1 MFKSMKLRTKLY
13 LGFGCMGA
21 IALLLGLV
29 GYYGTVQSSEAIAEI
44 GEVRLPSV
52 QALLVISEAQTAVDS
67 AENALLSRDIGLKER
82 GEAYDRIKAAWGRV
96 DNAWKI
102 YEPLP
107 QTAEE
112 AAVWKQF
119 VPAWSAWKRD
129 HETYVGMSREY
140 DKLVAGKTSADEL
153 YKKMTDQALVT
164 NMKTYGPAA
173 ELLGKLVEIN
183 QKVAEQTIHAS
194 QANAAFMKVFS
205 LSALITG
212 VLLALGMGFLITR
225 SISRG
230 ILQAVYTLK
239 DIAEGEGDL
248 TIRLPEGSKDELGDL
263 ARYFNSFSGQLQSM
277 LKDVRDNSETLAGSS
292 TEMSA
297 IAGQMSGG
305 AQETSSKSAT
315 VATAAEEL
323 SANSASVAAG
333 MEQATTNLSSVAT
346 ATEEMSATIGE
357 IASNS
362 EKARAISAEAGSQAA
377 GVAGLMKQL
386 GSAAQEIGK
395 VTETITSI
403 SSQTNLLALNATI
416 EAARAGAAGK
426 GFAVVANEIKELAQQ
441 TATATEE
448 IKGRITGIQNSTGA
462 AIADVD
468 KITGVIGE
476 VGEIVA
482 TIATAIEEQA
492 AVTRDMA
499 RNIAEATG
507 GVKDANQRV
516 AQTASVSQEIA
527 RDIAA
532 VNAASGEMTTA
543 SQQVQASA
551 MDLSQLAEQL
561 KAMVGRFKLDEGGAG
576 SPSAVSPVRSMS
588 QKKGESADGGASFKW
603 SEAYSV
609 GVATMDEQH
618 KRFFVLINELHQ
630 ALKQARGAEVLGGIL
645 NELARY
651 TEYHFSAEEA
661 AMEAGRYPDLP
672 QHKELHN
679 QFIAKVA
686 EFQHRFNSGDRSIIV
701 DAMNVVKDWLVHHIQ
716 KVDKKYA
723 PYLNQGVGKT
733 AGSMSKQKPSALPG

>member
-1 MFKSMKLRTKLY
+1 MFKNMKLSTKLY

-29 GYYGTVQSSEAIAEI
+29 GYYGAVQSSDAIAEI
-44 GEVRLPSV
+44 GDVRLPSV
-52 QALLVISEAQTAVDS
+52 QSLLIISEAQTAVDS
-67 AENALLSRDIGLKER
+67 AENALLSREIGIKER
-82 GEAYDRIKAAWGRV
+82 GEAYERIKAAWGRV
-96 DNAWKI
+96 DTAWKI

-107 QTAEE
+107 QTTEEE
-112 AAVWKQF
+112 ATWKQF
-119 VPAWSAWKRD
+119 VPAWNAWKKD
-129 HETYVGMSREY
+129 HETYVGMSKEY
-140 DKLVAGKTSADEL
+140 DKLLAGKTNADEL
-153 YKKMTDQALVT
+153 YKKMTDQALST
-164 NMKTYGPAA
+164 NMKTYGSAA
-173 ELLGKLVEIN
+173 ALLGKLVGIN
-183 QKVAEQTIHAS
+183 DKVAEQTLHAS
-194 QANAAFMKVFS
+194 EANAAFMKLFS
-205 LSALITG
+205 LSALIVG
-212 VLLALGMGFLITR
+212 VLLALSMGFFITR

-230 ILQAVYTLK
+230 ISKAVYTLK

-248 TIRLPEGSKDELGDL
+248 TIRLSEGSKDELGDL

-277 LKDVRDNSETLAGSS
+277 LKDIRENAATLAGSS

-297 IAGQMSGG
+297 IAGQMSSG

-323 SANSASVAAG
+323 SANTTSVAAG

-362 EKARAISAEAGSQAA
+362 EKARAISAEAGSQAQS
-377 GVAGLMKQL
+377 VAGLMKQL

-448 IKGRITGIQNSTGA
+448 IKGRIAGIQSSTGA
-462 AIADVD
+462 AMADVD
-468 KITGVIGE
+468 KIAGVIRE

-516 AQTASVSQEIA
+516 SQTAAVSQEIA
-527 RDIAA
+527 RDITA
-532 VNAASGEMTTA
+532 VNTASGEMTTA

-561 KAMVGRFKLDEGGAG
+561 KAMVGRFKLDGEAANEVGAG
-576 SPSAVSPVRSMS
+576 RMVKSEQGRPFFEWSDSLSVNVSV
-588 QKKGESADGGASFKW
+588 
-603 SEAYSV
+603 
-609 GVATMDEQH
+609 MDDQH

-630 ALKQARGAEVLGGIL
+630 GMKQGKGTDVIGGIL
-645 NELARY
+645 TELARY

-661 AMEAGRYPDLP
+661 LLEQNGYPELP
-672 QHKELHN
+672 QQKEAHRR
-679 QFIAKVA
+679 FVDKVQ
-686 EFQHRFNSGDRSIIV
+686 EYQRRFSAGDRSV
-701 DAMNVVKDWLVHHIQ
+701 AVEAMNAVRDWLVSHIQ
-716 KVDKKYA
+716 KMDKKYGSHV
-723 PYLNQGVGKT
+723 NK
-733 AGSMSKQKPSALPG
+733 AGSGSYAARASSGRFWKAGAISPTA